1 MPSTPTV
8 AISSPISSDT
18 KALICDP
25 PPRQATLA
33 SPKTTSAKYSGVEK
47 VSASRATGSD
57 SATITTAATRP
68 PASAANSVQ
77 PSARAGSPPF
87 AMA

>member
-1 MPSTPTV
+1 M
-8 AISSPISSDT
+8 SSDT

-25 PPRQATLA
+25 PPKQTTLA
-33 SPKTTSAKYSGVEK
+33 RPNRTRAKYSCVEN

-57 SATITTAATRP
+57 SATITMAATRP

-77 PSARAGSPPF
+77 PSALAGSPF
-87 AMA
+87 LAIS